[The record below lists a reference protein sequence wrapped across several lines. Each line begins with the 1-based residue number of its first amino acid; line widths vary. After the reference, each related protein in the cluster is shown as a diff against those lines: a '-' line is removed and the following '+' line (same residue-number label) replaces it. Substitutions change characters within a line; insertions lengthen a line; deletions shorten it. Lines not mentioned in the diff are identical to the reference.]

1 MMRFYIAILFLSL
14 LSCKEEKSLKTIDIV
29 SKKGNNFF
37 ETIDKVRLISYSS
50 RTQWNPNE
58 PFDYYSKKEIVI
70 PEDKIVDDV
79 ILSEKDKNS
88 IISILKKDYKE
99 KCTNAACYEPRHM
112 LQFYKKNKLVAYV
125 EFCSECGGSR
135 ESKNLKFLPSFCIE
149 KGQELNN
156 IFIKLGLKIT
166 SEFNN

>member
-1 MMRFYIAILFLSL
+1 MRFFITILFISL
-14 LSCKEEKSLKTIDIV
+14 FSCREEKSLKIIETV
-29 SKKGNNFF
+29 NKKENNFF

-58 PFDYYSKKEIVI
+58 PFDYYSKKEIAI

-79 ILSEKDKNS
+79 ILSEKVKNS

-112 LQFYKKNKLVAYV
+112 LQFYKKNKLVGYV
-125 EFCSECGGSR
+125 EFC
-135 ESKNLKFLPSFCIE
+135 
-149 KGQELNN
+149 
-156 IFIKLGLKIT
+156 
-166 SEFNN
+166 